1 MISGLDA
8 VKSKR
13 TWFVPDVCIWGV
25 SQEAT
30 VDFLTVEEVDSVKS
44 VLAGS
49 LPIGSS
55 LQEIAFSD
63 LRDHRGNPLPDT
75 IASPQVMPMS
85 KSDMAVFVVGRET
98 DATFRIAR
106 DSRATGP
113 VTADLVIVEMD
124 G

>member
-13 TWFVPDVCIWGV
+13 TWFVPDVCWGV

-75 IASPQVMPMS
+75 IASPQPGNRCHLS
-85 KSDMAVFVVGRET
+85 N
-98 DATFRIAR
+98 
-106 DSRATGP
+106 RAGFTGNRP
-113 VTADLVIVEMD
+113 
-124 G
+124 GHG

>member
-13 TWFVPDVCIWGV
+13 TWFVPDVSVWGV

-44 VLAGS
+44 ILAGS

-75 IASPQVMPMS
+75 IASPHVTPRS
-85 KSDMAVFVVGRET
+85 KCEMAVFVVGRET

-106 DSRATGP
+106 DPGATGP
-113 VTADLVIVEMD
+113 VTADLIIVEMD